1 MKNILFL
8 IIDMQNGFINQNT
21 QGIDERILDFLEQ
34 IKGRAIVAGT
44 RYVNNENTAC
54 YVFEGWKACMEGTEE
69 AEILPTLRGHME
81 RVFDKDKYSCWNDEM
96 KQFIRDNKI
105 DCTARLTST
114 MIWWTVR

>member
-1 MKNILFL
+1 MEKSGKNIVHRKKYACRRTGGGMESYMKNILFL

-69 AEILPTLRGHME
+69 AEILPTL
-81 RVFDKDKYSCWNDEM
+81 
-96 KQFIRDNKI
+96 
-105 DCTARLTST
+105 
-114 MIWWTVR
+114 